1 LDVSSSSKN
10 LPARVLFGHRLRVAR
25 QSLGLSQE
33 RLAELANIHR
43 TYVASVEQGK
53 RNIACD
59 NMEKLAAAVN
69 MELWTMLRPDSTD

>member
-1 LDVSSSSKN
+1 M
-10 LPARVLFGHRLRVAR
+10 AR

-33 RLAELANIHR
+33 RLAELAGIHR

-59 NMEKLAAAVN
+59 NMERLASAVG
-69 MELWTMLRPDSTD
+69 MELWMMLRPDT